1 MSGAAKPSLL
11 TSAATVTRPD
21 PRLSYTFP
29 VERLKRG
36 HSFGNAQVYVTLDR
50 NSDVI
55 SEPGTARL
63 GLRDARD
70 QQYYLLG
77 WQVELV
83 GAEGGAYLP
92 VETTLAPDGQT
103 TTLRQGKVTV
113 AKRFILPFENNHL
126 RSAHYL
132 FTAATPLA
140 ATMVRT
146 HLMLPPGAK
155 VSEAEQGG
163 HRYLAIHYANH
174 VTGVLWGSGSVLSFA
189 FQPAA
194 EGRTECIAEFAWA
207 GGRECG
213 LSFAYAPGGSAPVGA
228 VDEVFTAD
236 AGSPASHLRRLHVI
250 ADETAHAIQ
259 GHLDTCR
266 LWTPDAFLNGGVH
279 WAKINQLKDWQE
291 YRRGP
296 GFSNC
301 PPSDVLVGRD
311 TFWFLAGTDYYAQGW
326 SRRLLDFWFR
336 EGMEPNGK
344 SIEYLL
350 ASSEPLFRDDYG
362 LNINDNTPLLLI
374 AAHHYYALSGD
385 RGFLDSVYS
394 ALLRSANYIL
404 AQRNDAGLVWCRSRD
419 MFVRGLCGWRNCTGN
434 YQLSGAVTEINGECY
449 RALLLTAELAEATGD
464 RRNAVRLRAAADDL
478 HGAINRHLR
487 STSAHN
493 PFYLLMINPDGR
505 RVDDLT
511 GDLLFPALFGVAPR
525 ATARAILEKLF
536 SPPFW
541 LGAPAGPGGMR
552 TITPEQKGY
561 VAKADPATYGLQ
573 GGVWP
578 NLALW
583 AARAAADVGLPD
595 LIVQAL
601 HSTRRLADRPDFDRC
616 NVTPG
621 EFPEYFNGDDLLQ
634 RGHPRSTFIHGS
646 YLWTAY
652 EGLLGLTPHAEG
664 LEVNPTLP
672 TGWGWAAISRLPY
685 RGAPLSL
692 LAVRAG
698 KTLYTT
704 TRVTTKWKQVVVS
717 AERQE
722 AYRLESDAPVFWL
735 VAGREVLAAADTAG
749 KARLIERASGQ
760 VVAEFSIPAGELVRT
775 KCRAGSPTPTRP
787 SLDSRKARKTRR
799 GQRSR
804 PTAR

>member
-1 MSGAAKPSLL
+1 M
-11 TSAATVTRPD
+11 TATQPD

-55 SEPGTARL
+55 HEPHTARL

-70 QQYYLLG
+70 QQYYLFG
-77 WQVELV
+77 WQVDV
-83 GAEGGAYLP
+83 VTAEGAAFTP
-92 VETTLAPDGQT
+92 VTTTLAPDGQT
-103 TTLRQGKVTV
+103 TVLRHGKTTI
-113 AKRFILPFENNHL
+113 AKRFILPFENNLL

-132 FTAATPLA
+132 FTASAALDA
-140 ATMVRT
+140 ATIRT
-146 HLMLPPGAK
+146 RILLPAGATAT
-155 VSEAEQGG
+155 EAEQSG

-174 VTGVLWGSGSVLSFA
+174 ATGVLWGSGELRSVAL
-189 FQPAA
+189 QPAA
-194 EGRTECIAEFAWA
+194 EGRLECTAEFAWPK
-207 GGRECG
+207 GRECG
-213 LSFAYAPGGSAPVGA
+213 LSFAYAPGSAAPLGA
-228 VDEVFTAD
+228 VDESFAAD
-236 AGSPASHLRRLHVI
+236 AGSPESHLRRLKVI
-250 ADETAHAIQ
+250 AEETAHAIQ
-259 GHLDTCR
+259 THLETCR
-266 LWTPDAFLNGGVH
+266 LWTPDAFLNDGVH
-279 WAKINQLKDWQE
+279 WAKLNQLKDWQE

-336 EGMEPNGK
+336 EGMEPGGK
-344 SIEYLL
+344 SIEYML

-374 AAHHYYALSGD
+374 AAHHYFSLSGD
-385 RGFLDSVYS
+385 RGFLDSVY
-394 ALLRSANYIL
+394 AGLLRSANYIL

-419 MFVRGLCGWRNCTGN
+419 RFVRGLCGWRNCTGN
-434 YQLSGAVTEINGECY
+434 YQLSGAVTEINAECY
-449 RALLLTAELAEATGD
+449 RALVLTAELAAVSGD
-464 RRNAVRLRAAADDL
+464 RRNAVRLRAAAADL
-478 HGAINRHLR
+478 HGAIDRHLR
-487 STSAHN
+487 STTPHN
-493 PFYLLMINPDGR
+493 PFYLLMINPDGQ

-525 ATARAILEKLF
+525 ATARAILAKLF

-541 LGAPAGPGGMR
+541 FGAAGEPGGMR
-552 TITPEQKGY
+552 TISPEQKGY
-561 VAKADPATYGLQ
+561 IAKANPETYGLQ

-583 AARAAADVGLPD
+583 AARAAAAVGLPD

-601 HSTRRLADRPDFDRC
+601 HATRRLADRPDFDHH

-621 EFPEYFNGDDLLQ
+621 EFPEYYNGDDLQQ

-646 YLWTAY
+646 YLWTAW
-652 EGLLGLTPHAEG
+652 EGLLGLTPHADG
-664 LEVNPTLP
+664 LEVNPALP

-704 TRVTTKWKQVVVS
+704 TRVKTKWKQVVVS
-717 AERQE
+717 AGHQD
-722 AYRLESDAPVFWL
+722 AFRLESDVPVFWL
-735 VAGREVLAAADTAG
+735 VVGREVLAVADVPAQ
-749 KARLIERASGQ
+749 ARLIDRGTGR
-760 VVAEFSIPAGELVRT
+760 VVAELTIPAGRLVRK
-775 KCRAGSPTPTRP
+775 KCRAGSPTPPRTSR
-787 SLDSRKARKTRR
+787 DSSRTTKTRR
-799 GQRSR
+799 SR
-804 PTAR
+804 RLRPAA